1 MWTVSYC
8 SLRKMKDLFLS
19 YNMASSNYSDFQQHH
34 LVVVPFLEASY
45 NHSSEGE
52 DAQQS
57 AAAIG
62 WGYKSLSPVPASS
75 PTSSYLLNL
84 HTTSSPL
91 LILPGLLIS
100 LYVVSWALVAD
111 RGRILPYVVL

>member
-19 YNMASSNYSDFQQHH
+19 YNMASSNYSYFQQHH

-62 WGYKSLSPVPASS
+62 GVTSPSVLFQL
-75 PTSSYLLNL
+75 PTQ
-84 HTTSSPL
+84 PL
-91 LILPGLLIS
+91 PIC
-100 LYVVSWALVAD
+100 
-111 RGRILPYVVL
+111 